1 MVKWSP
7 SVCATLPR
15 LIAGFLVASLF
26 AAVLLAPIP
35 VAAQDNVTIPAE
47 ALAADSLFQQVLRR
61 GYELEAQQ
69 RWSEA
74 LYHYEEAVRD
84 YPQRHDLQDRLTR
97 ARVHYDLARRYEDDS
112 FTGWVRGLSERE
124 AVDIHAE
131 VLRKI
136 ESHYVKQ
143 PDWRGLTK
151 RGIDNLTIALTQP
164 TFRQA
169 NGVGATDPALTAFSD
184 QIRRRME
191 VTEVNNRRD
200 AGDVAASV
208 ARLASEQLGLP
219 PAATILEFTCGSAC
233 TLDQYSCFL
242 TSGQLEDVFSQIE
255 GNFVGLGIEL
265 KAEQHALLIVDV
277 ISGGPADQA
286 GMHRGDRIIEVN
298 HISMASMTTDEG
310 ADLLKGAEGSAVE
323 VGLQDEQGQ
332 IRQLQMVR
340 RRIDVP
346 SVEDA
351 KILDAQIGIAYLRL
365 AGFQKTTSRD
375 FDAALWDLHRQGMK
389 SLLIDLRG
397 NPGGLLTAAVDL
409 ADKFLASGNIVST
422 RGRNSHEDFDYTAHA
437 NGTWSVPLV
446 VLIDGDTASA
456 SEIFAGAIRDH
467 RRGTVVGQR
476 SYGKGSVQGIFS
488 LHTTSAGVRLTT
500 AKFYSPNGHAI
511 SQRGVYPDLAVRT
524 ANRPVSDGSQSADS
538 DEDPVLKAAL
548 QVARNSLLSHRGQ

>member
-1 MVKWSP
+1 MVKWSL
-7 SVCATLPR
+7 SVRAILPR

-26 AAVLLAPIP
+26 ATAFLAPIP
-35 VAAQDNVTIPAE
+35 VAAQDDVIIPAE
-47 ALAADSLFQQVLRR
+47 ALADESLLQQVLQR

-74 LYHYEEAVRD
+74 LYHYEEAVRN
-84 YPQRHDLQDRLTR
+84 YPQRQDLQDRLTR
-97 ARVHYDLARRYEDDS
+97 ARVHYDLARRYEDAS
-112 FTGWVRGLSERE
+112 FTAWVRKLSERE
-124 AVDIHAE
+124 ATDIYGE

-136 ESHYVKQ
+136 ESHYVKK
-143 PDWRGLTK
+143 PDWHGLTK
-151 RGIDNLTIALTQP
+151 RGVDNLAIALTQS

-169 NGVGATDPALTAFSD
+169 NAVSATEPALTAFSD
-184 QIRRRME
+184 QIRRRMD
-191 VTEVNNRRD
+191 VTEVHNRRD
-200 AGDVAASV
+200 AGDVATTV
-208 ARLASEQLGLP
+208 ARLASEQLGLH

-265 KAEQHALLIVDV
+265 KAEQHALLIINV
-277 ISGGPADQA
+277 IPGGPAHEA
-286 GMHRGDRIIEVN
+286 GMQSGDRIVEVDRL
-298 HISMASMTTDEG
+298 SMASMTTDEG
-310 ADLLKGAEGSAVE
+310 ADLLKGPEGAAVE
-323 VGLQDEQGQ
+323 IAVRDEQGQ
-332 IRQLQMVR
+332 IRRLRMVR

-351 KILDAQIGIAYLRL
+351 KILDTRLGIAYLRL

-389 SLLIDLRG
+389 SLLVDVRG

-409 ADKFLASGNIVST
+409 SDKFVSSGNIVST
-422 RGRNSHEDFDYTAHA
+422 RGRNAHEDFDYTAHA

-476 SYGKGSVQGIFS
+476 SYGKGSVQGIFK
-488 LHTTSAGVRLTT
+488 LHSTTAGVRLTT
-500 AKFYSPNGHAI
+500 AKFFSPDGHAI
-511 SQRGVYPDLAVRT
+511 SQRGIYPDLAVRT
-524 ANRPVSDGSQSADS
+524 AKRPLADGSQPVDS

-548 QVARNSLLSHRGQ
+548 QVARNSLLTQRTH